1 MSSSAVS
8 FRSMSRVIDLKETMV
23 VRDGQTILGPLSWQV
38 NEGERWVV
46 LGPNGAGKSTLF
58 NICSTL
64 IHPSAGIAEILGERL
79 GAVDVFELRTRIGL
93 ITPSATIQIPDE
105 ERVMNLVL
113 TAAYAIIGRWQEEYE
128 LWDESRAMG
137 LLTTLGVRALGER
150 RYSSLSDGEKKRV
163 LIARALMA
171 DPELL
176 LLDEPAA
183 GLDLGGREDLLS
195 RFAALAIDPQAP
207 VSVVVT
213 HHIEE
218 IPTGTTH
225 ALLLSKGRSIAQGN
239 IESVVTSE
247 NLTTAYGL
255 PISVTSDHGRFFA
268 RANIA

>member
-1 MSSSAVS
+1 
-8 FRSMSRVIDLKETMV
+8 MSRVIELTDVSV
-23 VRDGQTILGPLSWQV
+23 VREGKTILGPISWQV

-58 NICSTL
+58 NVCSTL
-64 IHPSAGIAEILGERL
+64 IHPTGGSAEILGERL

-93 ITPSATIQIPDE
+93 TAPSLTTYIPEDE
-105 ERVMNLVL
+105 KVMDVVL
-113 TAAYAIIGRWQEEYE
+113 TAAYAIVGRWQEEYE

-137 LLTTLGVRALGER
+137 LLTTLGVRSMGDR
-150 RYSSLSDGEKKRV
+150 IYSTLSDGEKKRV

-183 GLDLGGREDLLS
+183 GLDLGGREDLLT
-195 RFAALAIDPQAP
+195 RLAALAEDPQAP

-225 ALLLSKGRSIAQGN
+225 ALLLSGGASIAQGE
-239 IESVVTSE
+239 IVSVLTNE
-247 NLTTAYGL
+247 NLSRAYGL
-255 PISVTSDHGRFFA
+255 PISVTHESGRFFA
-268 RANIA
+268 RASTTRP